1 MIVQLIHDQKF
12 KYSEWLM
19 QFFVAIPLAYAC
31 LCTFFSLFKLGSLG
45 PYHMVP
51 RATWSWSLLLNA
63 SLLAR
68 FAAPLCFNYLHV
80 IRMTGKQRGGR
91 TMVFVSL
98 MGMEDVPLLGAGFN
112 TWFPLVMVVY
122 VAILT
127 TGIFEQ
133 CFTKLFVPRKLR
145 FDSERADD
153 EHSARGQ
160 ELLQAEHENLNR
172 GGLMGHGCNIIGMDP
187 QIEDSSLSDLSKMSD
202 GQYWDRKSLSVE
214 LASSRYSHPY
224 SSTQRLQ
231 SSVINSSHDGEE
243 EINDEADALFSRL
256 GRK

>member
-1 MIVQLIHDQKF
+1 MPLQLIHDRSLRN
-12 KYSEWLM
+12 SEWLI
-19 QFFVAIPLAYAC
+19 QCFVAIPLAYIC
-31 LCTFFSLFKLGSLG
+31 ICTFFSLFKLGSLG

-68 FAAPLCFNYLHV
+68 FAAPLSFNYLHV
-80 IRMTGKQRGGR
+80 IRMTGRQRGGR
-91 TMVFVSL
+91 MMVFVSL

-122 VAILT
+122 VTILT

-145 FDSERADD
+145 FDSEKADD
-153 EHSARGQ
+153 EHSAKGQ
-160 ELLQAEHENLNR
+160 ELLQLEHENLNR
-172 GGLMGHGCNIIGMDP
+172 GGLIGQGCNIAGMDP
-187 QIEDSSLSDLSKMSD
+187 KVSDSSQSDLSKMSA

-214 LASSRYSHPY
+214 LGSSRHSHKY
-224 SSTQRLQ
+224 TSTQRLQ
-231 SSVINSSHDGEE
+231 SSVLDSGLEE
-243 EINDEADALFSRL
+243 DEDIHDEADALFSRL